1 MASSPLFSF
10 DRAWWFKTG
19 SALLSLGTV
28 YALFYFAGFWAT
40 TGHSAVSWIIFVF
53 TLLGVERLYNGV
65 VSILLILRAPPGAG
79 ADLTR

>member
-28 YALFYFAGFWAT
+28 VALFYFSGFWSSNHPVTA
-40 TGHSAVSWIIFVF
+40 WIIFFF

-65 VSILLILRAPPGAG
+65 VAILMMLRSPSPR
-79 ADLTR
+79 ADLSG

>member
-1 MASSPLFSF
+1 MDASPLFSF

-28 YALFYFAGFWAT
+28 CALFYFSGFWAT
-40 TGHSAVSWIIFVF
+40 SSHSAASWIIFVF
-53 TLLGVERLYNGV
+53 TLLGVERLYNSI
-65 VSILLILRAPPGAG
+65 VSILLLLRAPSAD